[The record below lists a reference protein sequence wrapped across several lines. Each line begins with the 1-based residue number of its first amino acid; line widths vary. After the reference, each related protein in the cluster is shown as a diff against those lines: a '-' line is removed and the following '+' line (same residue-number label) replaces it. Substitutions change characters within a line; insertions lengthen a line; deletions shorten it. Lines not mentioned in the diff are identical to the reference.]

1 MAFCG
6 NCGTSVSGQSFCPGC
21 GTQVGA
27 PQEVAQL
34 ATPTAEQC
42 LLNEA
47 GIFISTS
54 RFVSGSQTYAMSGI
68 TSVGTGTEHPS
79 KVGAILAMLFGAF
92 IALCGLGLLVVTK
105 GGIVVVLIGAGIIAL
120 GIMVLKAKVPIYSV
134 LLRSAS
140 GEQRAT
146 SSKDMNLVQRIVA
159 ALNQAI
165 VLRG

>member
-34 ATPTAEQC
+34 ATPPAEQC

-68 TSVGTGTEHPS
+68 TSVGAGTEHPS

-140 GEQRAT
+140 GEQKAT
-146 SSKDMNLVQRIVA
+146 SSKELNFIQRIVA
-159 ALNQAI
+159 AINQAI

>member
-6 NCGTSVSGQSFCPGC
+6 NCGTSLSGPFCMNC
-21 GTQVGA
+21 GTPSGA
-27 PQEVAQL
+27 SPAVAQ
-34 ATPTAEQC
+34 AAIPPEEQC

-47 GIFISTS
+47 GVFISTS

-68 TSVGTGTEHPS
+68 TSVGAGTEHPS
-79 KVGAILAMLFGAF
+79 KVGAVLAMLFGAF
-92 IALCGLGLLVVTK
+92 ITLCGLGLLAVTK
-105 GGIVVVLIGAGIIAL
+105 VGIAIVLVGAGIVAL
-120 GIMVLKAKVPIYSV
+120 GVMVWKSKVPMHSV

-146 SSKDMNLVQRIVA
+146 SSKDMDLIQRIVA